1 MEDSN
6 AITFTKPF
14 GTLYTRLSPRR
25 KILYS
30 VTFLFVLMGA
40 IAMAF
45 LLDIHEDIQF
55 MIPDRDAAVGEEFS
69 LLQDSPFAKKVVINL
84 RGVRTWAS

>member
-45 LLDIHEDIQF
+45 LDIHEDIQF